1 MAVKGCSSGTLM
13 PIRAFGKG
21 LRAAAAI
28 SANWKHGIWWL
39 IGKTPLAPACT
50 QTFTLRSACS

>member
-1 MAVKGCSSGTLM
+1 M
-13 PIRAFGKG
+13 PIRAFEKG

-39 IGKTPLAPACT
+39 IGKKPLVPACA
-50 QTFTLRSACS
+50 QTFTLRSAC